1 LRIVANLIIDIICLL
16 TSLKKRLTYVSQ
28 LIFILQQKEKKESI
42 DNTLFSRHIKGIG
55 IISTIL
61 IIVMSY
67 SLFFY
72 LQNIT
77 EENVKNSLIVEQRD
91 RQIESTKA
99 MGQHISSDLHW
110 IMSIL
115 QGLSDSI
122 YLQQGELYGDRVEK
136 LMSGRFDQIN
146 AITKV
151 DGLFIADKDDII
163 TYNIVAKGQRSFVN
177 IDISFRDY
185 VQKTRDSLRS
195 VFSNGFE
202 GIDSVYKIALTF
214 PIINRESGQYIG
226 MVGVEI
232 PTIDFFARY
241 ANVYDVNSKFLVAYD
256 SNANYIATPRT
267 EFLGK
272 SFFNNEVQEFFNY
285 SDVQNDYYRK
295 VFAGQLLGGFAIYDF
310 GSGER
315 LNTGYP
321 ISVGGE
327 HAYFIFII
335 TPTSM
340 IYSHIN
346 EVLFIERLKMFS
358 LIAGTTAAVLVLII
372 LLIKWNNILN
382 KEVKRRTKQLE
393 ETNKQLSLS
402 NQQLALAN
410 EQLQVHDKLQK
421 EFINI
426 ASHEMKTPTQAILG
440 FSHLLQTHP
449 EKKEEIIHKIKRN
462 AVRLQRLT
470 NDILDV
476 TRIESQTLKLNKQ
489 QFNLN
494 QLISDIVEDYRNQ
507 ISNANVL
514 LIHKSEKTN
523 DDDNIPIFLEA
534 DKSRLTQV
542 ISNLLDN
549 AIKFTRE
556 GTISITLKKKIK
568 EQVSDSQ
575 QQEAVIAI
583 EDTGT
588 GIPPEILPRL
598 FSKFATESPTGG
610 TGLGLFI
617 SKSIVEAHGGKIKG
631 ENYSYNMKRGARFT
645 FSIPLS
651 SHNNRHKSKIGD
663 DKD

>member
-1 LRIVANLIIDIICLL
+1 
-16 TSLKKRLTYVSQ
+16 
-28 LIFILQQKEKKESI
+28 LQQKKIKGSI
-42 DNTLFSRHIKGIG
+42 DNILFSRRITGIG

-67 SLFFY
+67 GLFFY

-77 EENVKNSLIVEQRD
+77 EENVKNSLFVQQRD
-91 RQIESTKA
+91 RQIESTQA

-115 QGLSDSI
+115 QGLSDST

-136 LMSGRFDQIN
+136 LMSERFDQIN
-146 AITKV
+146 ATTKV
-151 DGLFIADKDDII
+151 DGLFITDKEDTI
-163 TYNIVAKGQRSFVN
+163 TYNIVAEGQRSFVN
-177 IDISFRDY
+177 IDISFREY
-185 VQKTRDSLRS
+185 VQKTKNTLRS
-195 VFSNGFE
+195 VFSNSFE
-202 GIDSVYKIALTF
+202 GIDGVYRIAITF

-232 PTIDFFARY
+232 PTVDFFARY

-256 SNANYIATPRT
+256 SDANYIATPRT
-267 EFLGK
+267 QFLGK
-272 SFFNNEVQEFFNY
+272 SFFDNEVQEFFNH
-285 SDVQNDYYRK
+285 SDIQNDYYRQ
-295 VFAGQLLGGFAIYDF
+295 VFAGQLLGGYAVYDF

-315 LNTGYP
+315 LNTGYT
-321 ISVGGE
+321 IFLQGE
-327 HAYFIFII
+327 PAYFIFII

-346 EVLFIERLKMFS
+346 DVLFTERLKMFS
-358 LIAGTTAAVLVLII
+358 LIAGTTVAVLVLII

-382 KEVKRRTKQLE
+382 KEVKRRTEQLE

-402 NQQLALAN
+402 NQELALAN
-410 EQLQVHDKLQK
+410 QQLQVHDKMQK

-426 ASHEMKTPTQAILG
+426 ASHELKTPTQAILG

-449 EKKEEIIHKIKRN
+449 EKNEEIIQRIKRN
-462 AVRLQRLT
+462 AARLQRLT

-476 TRIESQTLKLNKQ
+476 TRIESQTLKLNKER
-489 QFNLN
+489 FNLN
-494 QLISDIVEDYRNQ
+494 QLISDILEDYRNQ
-507 ISNANVL
+507 ISNDNVQ
-514 LIHKSEKTN
+514 LIYKSEKTN
-523 DDDNIPIFLEA
+523 DDDKNNNNSIFVEA
-534 DKSRLTQV
+534 DKSRLIQV

-556 GTISITLKKKIK
+556 GTISISSKKKMK
-568 EQVSDSQ
+568 EKESDSQ
-575 QQEAVIAI
+575 QEEVVITI

-588 GIPPEILPRL
+588 GIPPQILPRL
-598 FSKFATESPTGG
+598 FSKFVTDSPTGG

-617 SKSIVEAHGGKIKG
+617 SKSIIEAHGGKIRG
-631 ENYSYNMKRGARFT
+631 ENYAYDMKRGARFT

-651 SHNNRHKSKIGD
+651 NRKK
-663 DKD
+663 

>member
-1 LRIVANLIIDIICLL
+1 
-16 TSLKKRLTYVSQ
+16 
-28 LIFILQQKEKKESI
+28 
-42 DNTLFSRHIKGIG
+42 
-55 IISTIL
+55 
-61 IIVMSY
+61 
-67 SLFFY
+67 LFFY
-72 LQNIT
+72 QQNII
-77 EENVKNSLIVEQRD
+77 EENVKNSLFVQQRD

-99 MGQHISSDLHW
+99 MAQHISSDLQSV
-110 IMSIL
+110 MYIL
-115 QGLSDSI
+115 QGLSDST

-136 LMSGRFDQIN
+136 LMSERFDQISN
-146 AITKV
+146 ITKV

-163 TYNIVAKGQRSFVN
+163 TYNIVAQGQRSFVN

-185 VQKTRDSLRS
+185 VQKTRNTSRS

-202 GIDSVYKIALTF
+202 GIDGVYRIAMTF
-214 PIINRESGQYIG
+214 PIINRETGQYIG

-232 PTIDFFARY
+232 PTVDFFARY

-267 EFLGK
+267 QFLGK
-272 SFFNNEVQEFFNY
+272 SFFDSKVQQFFNY
-285 SDVQNDYYRK
+285 NNIQNDYYRK
-295 VFAGQLLGGFAIYDF
+295 VFAGQLLGGYAVYDF

-321 ISVGGE
+321 MFLQGE
-327 HAYFIFII
+327 PTYFVFII

-340 IYSHIN
+340 IYSNIN
-346 EVLFIERLKMFS
+346 HVLFTERLKMFS

-382 KEVKRRTKQLE
+382 KEVKRRTEQLE

-410 EQLQVHDKLQK
+410 EQLKAHDKMQK

-426 ASHEMKTPTQAILG
+426 ASHEMKTPTQAIIG
-440 FSHLLQTHP
+440 YSDLLQTHP
-449 EKKEEIIHKIKRN
+449 EKQEKIIHRIKAN
-462 AVRLQRLT
+462 AARLQRLT

-476 TRIESQTLKLNKQ
+476 ARIESQKLKLNKQ

-507 ISNANVL
+507 ISNTNVR
-514 LIHKSEKTN
+514 LIHKSEKAN
-523 DDDNIPIFLEA
+523 DADDDNNNIPIFVEA

-549 AIKFTRE
+549 AIKFTKE
-556 GTISITLKKKIK
+556 GTISVTLKKEMK
-568 EQVSDSQ
+568 EEKNGRQYE
-575 QQEAVIAI
+575 EAVITI
-583 EDTGT
+583 QDTGA

-617 SKSIVEAHGGKIKG
+617 SKSIVEAHGGKIRG
-631 ENYSYNMKRGARFT
+631 ENYAYDMKSGARFT

-651 SHNNRHKSKIGD
+651 NHKNRRSNKIAD
-663 DKD
+663 EED

>member
-1 LRIVANLIIDIICLL
+1 MRIVPKLIIDIICLL
-16 TSLKKRLTYVSQ
+16 TSLKKRFNICNSVKF
-28 LIFILQQKEKKESI
+28 FILQQKKKKISG
-42 DNTLFSRHIKGIG
+42 NTLFSGHEKEIG

-61 IIVMSY
+61 IIVIS
-67 SLFFY
+67 SGLFFY
-72 LQNIT
+72 QQNIT
-77 EENVKNSLIVEQRD
+77 EENVKNSLFVQQRD

-99 MGQHISSDLHW
+99 MGQHIISDLHS
-110 IMSIL
+110 IMYVL
-115 QGLSDSI
+115 QGLSDSA

-136 LMSGRFDQIN
+136 LMSERFDQIN
-146 AITKV
+146 TITKV

-163 TYNIVAKGQRSFVN
+163 TYNKVAEGQRSFVN

-185 VQKTRDSLRS
+185 VQKTRNTLRS

-202 GIDSVYKIALTF
+202 GIDGVYKIALTF
-214 PIINRESGQYIG
+214 PIINRESSQYVG

-232 PTIDFFARY
+232 PTVDFFARY
-241 ANVYDVNSKFLVAYD
+241 ANVYDVNSKFLEAYD
-256 SNANYIATPRT
+256 SNTNYIATPRT
-267 EFLGK
+267 QFLGK
-272 SFFNNEVQEFFNY
+272 SFFDNEVQKFFNY
-285 SDVQNDYYRK
+285 SDTQNEYYRK
-295 VFAGQLLGGFAIYDF
+295 VFAGQLLGGYAVYDF

-315 LNTGYP
+315 LNTGYAMFLQGKP
-321 ISVGGE
+321 
-327 HAYFIFII
+327 AYFTFTI
-335 TPTSM
+335 TPTAD
-340 IYSHIN
+340 IYSHVN
-346 EVLFIERLKMFS
+346 EVLFTERLKMFS
-358 LIAGTTAAVLVLII
+358 LLAGTIAAVLVLII

-382 KEVKRRTKQLE
+382 KEVKRRTEQLE

-410 EQLQVHDKLQK
+410 ERLKVHDKLQK

-449 EKKEEIIHKIKRN
+449 EKKEEIIHRIKRN
-462 AVRLQRLT
+462 AARLQRLT

-476 TRIESQTLKLNKQ
+476 TKIESQTLKLNKQ

-507 ISNANVL
+507 ISNSNVR

-523 DDDNIPIFLEA
+523 DDDDNIPIFLEA

-556 GTISITLKKKIK
+556 GTISITLKKKMK
-568 EQVSDSQ
+568 EEESDSHQ
-575 QQEAVIAI
+575 EEAVIAI

-588 GIPPEILPRL
+588 GIPTEILPRL

-651 SHNNRHKSKIGD
+651 SP
-663 DKD
+663 

>member
-1 LRIVANLIIDIICLL
+1 MLLL
-16 TSLKKRLTYVSQ
+16 TSIKKGFNICNS
-28 LIFILQQKEKKESI
+28 INFILQRKEKKGHINNS
-42 DNTLFSRHIKGIG
+42 LFSGRIKGIG

-61 IIVMSY
+61 IIVISY
-67 SLFFY
+67 GLFFY

-77 EENVKNSLIVEQRD
+77 EENVKNSLFVQQRD

-115 QGLSDSI
+115 QGLSDST

-136 LMSGRFDQIN
+136 LMSERFHQIST
-146 AITKV
+146 ITKV
-151 DGLFIADKDDII
+151 DGLFLADKDDII
-163 TYNIVAKGQRSFVN
+163 TYNKVAKGQRSFVN

-185 VQKTRDSLRS
+185 VQQTRNTLRS
-195 VFSNGFE
+195 VFSDGFE
-202 GIDSVYKIALTF
+202 GIDGVYRIALTF
-214 PIINRESGQYIG
+214 PIINRENGQYIG

-232 PTIDFFARY
+232 PTVDFFARY
-241 ANVYDVNSKFLVAYD
+241 ANVYDVNSKFLVSYD
-256 SNANYIATPRT
+256 GNANYIATPRT
-267 EFLGK
+267 QFLGK
-272 SFFNNEVQEFFNY
+272 SFFDNEVQKFFNY
-285 SDVQNDYYRK
+285 SDTQNEYYRK
-295 VFAGQLLGGFAIYDF
+295 VFAGQLLGGYAVYDF

-315 LNTGYP
+315 LNTGYTMFLQ
-321 ISVGGE
+321 GE
-327 HAYFIFII
+327 PTYFVFII

-346 EVLFIERLKMFS
+346 EVLFTERLKMFS
-358 LIAGTTAAVLVLII
+358 LIAGTTAAVVVLII

-382 KEVKRRTKQLE
+382 KEVKKRTEQLE
-393 ETNKQLSLS
+393 ETNKRLSLS

-410 EQLQVHDKLQK
+410 EQLQVHGKMQK
-421 EFINI
+421 EFINV

-440 FSHLLQTHP
+440 CSDLLQTHP
-449 EKKEEIIHKIKRN
+449 EKQEEIIQRIKRN

-476 TRIESQTLKLNKQ
+476 TRIESQTLKLSKQ

-494 QLISDIVEDYRNQ
+494 QLISDIVEDYRDQ
-507 ISNANVL
+507 ISNANVR
-514 LIHKSEKTN
+514 IIYKSEKTN
-523 DDDNIPIFLEA
+523 DDNNIPIFVEA

-549 AIKFTRE
+549 AIKFTKE
-556 GTISITLKKKIK
+556 GTISITSKKKIK
-568 EQVSDSQ
+568 EENSDSQ
-575 QQEAVIAI
+575 QEEEAVIAI

-588 GIPPEILPRL
+588 GISPEILPRL

-617 SKSIVEAHGGKIKG
+617 SKSIIEAHGGKIRG
-631 ENYSYNMKRGARFT
+631 ENYAYDMKRGARFT
-645 FSIPLS
+645 FSIPLNN
-651 SHNNRHKSKIGD
+651 HNNRLQEKLSTVKTD
-663 DKD
+663 QQ

>member
-1 LRIVANLIIDIICLL
+1 MRIVPKLIIDIICLL
-16 TSLKKRLTYVSQ
+16 TSLKKRFNICNSVKF
-28 LIFILQQKEKKESI
+28 FILQQKKKKISG
-42 DNTLFSRHIKGIG
+42 NTLFSGHEKEIG

-61 IIVMSY
+61 IIVIS
-67 SLFFY
+67 SGLFFY
-72 LQNIT
+72 QQNIT
-77 EENVKNSLIVEQRD
+77 EENVKNSLFVQQRD

-99 MGQHISSDLHW
+99 MGQHIISDLHS
-110 IMSIL
+110 IMYVL
-115 QGLSDSI
+115 QGLSDSA

-136 LMSGRFDQIN
+136 LMSERFDQIN
-146 AITKV
+146 TITKV

-163 TYNIVAKGQRSFVN
+163 TYNKVAEGQRSFVN

-185 VQKTRDSLRS
+185 VQKTRNTLRS

-202 GIDSVYKIALTF
+202 GIDGVYKIALTF
-214 PIINRESGQYIG
+214 PIINRESSQYVG

-232 PTIDFFARY
+232 PTVDFFARY

-256 SNANYIATPRT
+256 SNTNYIATPRT
-267 EFLGK
+267 QFLGK
-272 SFFNNEVQEFFNY
+272 SFFDNEVQKFFNY
-285 SDVQNDYYRK
+285 SDTQNEYYRK
-295 VFAGQLLGGFAIYDF
+295 VFAGQLLGGYAVYDF
-310 GSGER
+310 GSGET
-315 LNTGYP
+315 LNTGYAMFLQGKP
-321 ISVGGE
+321 
-327 HAYFIFII
+327 AYFTFTI
-335 TPTSM
+335 TPTAD
-340 IYSHIN
+340 IYSHVN
-346 EVLFIERLKMFS
+346 EVLFTERLKMFS
-358 LIAGTTAAVLVLII
+358 LLAGTIAAVLVLII

-382 KEVKRRTKQLE
+382 KEVKRRTEQLE

-410 EQLQVHDKLQK
+410 ERLKVHDKLQK

-449 EKKEEIIHKIKRN
+449 EKKEEIIHRIKRN
-462 AVRLQRLT
+462 AARLQRLT

-476 TRIESQTLKLNKQ
+476 TKIESQTLKLNKQ

-494 QLISDIVEDYRNQ
+494 QLISDIIEDYRNQ
-507 ISNANVL
+507 ISNSNVR

-556 GTISITLKKKIK
+556 GTISITLKKKMK
-568 EQVSDSQ
+568 EEESDSQ
-575 QQEAVIAI
+575 QEEAVIAI

-588 GIPPEILPRL
+588 GIPTEILPRL

-651 SHNNRHKSKIGD
+651 SP
-663 DKD
+663 

>member
-1 LRIVANLIIDIICLL
+1 
-16 TSLKKRLTYVSQ
+16 
-28 LIFILQQKEKKESI
+28 LQQKEKKGSI
-42 DNTLFSRHIKGIG
+42 DNTLFSRRIKGIG

-61 IIVMSY
+61 IIIISY
-67 SLFFY
+67 GLFFY

-136 LMSGRFDQIN
+136 LLSGRFDQIN

-185 VQKTRDSLRS
+185 VQTTRNTLRS

-202 GIDSVYKIALTF
+202 GIDGVYRIALIF

-241 ANVYDVNSKFLVAYD
+241 ANVYNVDSKFLVAYD

-267 EFLGK
+267 RFLGK
-272 SFFNNEVQEFFNY
+272 SFFDNEVQEFFNY

-295 VFAGQLLGGFAIYDF
+295 FFASQLLGGYAVYDF

-321 ISVGGE
+321 IFVRGE
-327 HAYFIFII
+327 PAYFVFII

-358 LIAGTTAAVLVLII
+358 LIAGTTAAVLILII
-372 LLIKWNNILN
+372 LLIKWNNILT
-382 KEVKRRTKQLE
+382 KEVKGRTEQLE

-440 FSHLLQTHP
+440 FSHLLETHP
-449 EKKEEIIHKIKRN
+449 EKKEEIIHRIKRN
-462 AVRLQRLT
+462 AARLQRLT

-507 ISNANVL
+507 ISNANVR

-523 DDDNIPIFLEA
+523 NGYDNIPIFLEA

-556 GTISITLKKKIK
+556 GTISITLKKKMK
-568 EQVSDSQ
+568 EEESDSQ
-575 QQEAVIAI
+575 QEEAVITV

-617 SKSIVEAHGGKIKG
+617 SKSIIETHGGKIKG

-651 SHNNRHKSKIGD
+651 SYNNRHQSKIAD

>member
-1 LRIVANLIIDIICLL
+1 M
-16 TSLKKRLTYVSQ
+16 
-28 LIFILQQKEKKESI
+28 QQKKIKGSI
-42 DNTLFSRHIKGIG
+42 DNNLFSRRITGIG

-67 SLFFY
+67 GLFFY

-77 EENVKNSLIVEQRD
+77 EENVKNSLFVQQRD
-91 RQIESTKA
+91 RQIESTQA

-115 QGLSDSI
+115 QGLSDST
-122 YLQQGELYGDRVEK
+122 YLQQGELYGDRIEK
-136 LMSGRFDQIN
+136 LMSERFDQIN
-146 AITKV
+146 ATTKV
-151 DGLFIADKDDII
+151 DGLFIADKEDTI
-163 TYNIVAKGQRSFVN
+163 TYNIVAEGQRSFVN
-177 IDISFRDY
+177 IDISFREY
-185 VQKTRDSLRS
+185 VQKTKNTLRS
-195 VFSNGFE
+195 VFSNSFE
-202 GIDSVYKIALTF
+202 GIDGVYRIAITF

-232 PTIDFFARY
+232 PTVDFFARY

-256 SNANYIATPRT
+256 SDANYIATPRT
-267 EFLGK
+267 QFLGK
-272 SFFNNEVQEFFNY
+272 SFFDNEVQEFFNH
-285 SDVQNDYYRK
+285 SDIQNNYYRQ
-295 VFAGQLLGGFAIYDF
+295 VFAGQLLGGYAVYDF

-315 LNTGYP
+315 LNTGYT
-321 ISVGGE
+321 IFLQGE
-327 HAYFIFII
+327 PAYFIFII

-346 EVLFIERLKMFS
+346 EVLFTERLKMFS

-382 KEVKRRTKQLE
+382 KEVKRRTEQLE

-402 NQQLALAN
+402 NQELALAN
-410 EQLQVHDKLQK
+410 QQLQVHDKMQK

-426 ASHEMKTPTQAILG
+426 ASHELKTPTQAILG

-449 EKKEEIIHKIKRN
+449 EKNEEIIQRIKRN
-462 AVRLQRLT
+462 AARLQRLT

-476 TRIESQTLKLNKQ
+476 TRIESQTLKLNKER
-489 QFNLN
+489 FNLN
-494 QLISDIVEDYRNQ
+494 QLISDILEDYRNQ
-507 ISNANVL
+507 ISNDNVQ
-514 LIHKSEKTN
+514 LIYKSEKTN
-523 DDDNIPIFLEA
+523 DDDDNNNNSIFVEA
-534 DKSRLTQV
+534 DKSRLIQV

-556 GTISITLKKKIK
+556 GTISISSKKKMK
-568 EQVSDSQ
+568 EKESDSQ
-575 QQEAVIAI
+575 QEEVVITI

-588 GIPPEILPRL
+588 GIPPQILPRL
-598 FSKFATESPTGG
+598 FSKFVTDSPTGG

-617 SKSIVEAHGGKIKG
+617 SKSIIEAHGGKIRG
-631 ENYSYNMKRGARFT
+631 ENYAYDMKRGARFT

-651 SHNNRHKSKIGD
+651 NNRKK
-663 DKD
+663 

>member
-1 LRIVANLIIDIICLL
+1 
-16 TSLKKRLTYVSQ
+16 
-28 LIFILQQKEKKESI
+28 LQQKKIKGSI
-42 DNTLFSRHIKGIG
+42 DNSLFSRRITGIG

-67 SLFFY
+67 GLFFY

-77 EENVKNSLIVEQRD
+77 EESVKNSLFVQQRD
-91 RQIESTKA
+91 RQIESTQA

-115 QGLSDSI
+115 QGLSDST

-136 LMSGRFDQIN
+136 LMSERFDQIN
-146 AITKV
+146 ATTKV
-151 DGLFIADKDDII
+151 DGLFIADKEDTI
-163 TYNIVAKGQRSFVN
+163 TYNIVAEGQRSFVN
-177 IDISFRDY
+177 IDISFREY
-185 VQKTRDSLRS
+185 VQKTKNTLRS
-195 VFSNGFE
+195 VFSNSFE
-202 GIDSVYKIALTF
+202 GIDGVYRIAITF

-232 PTIDFFARY
+232 PTVDFFARY

-256 SNANYIATPRT
+256 NDANYIATPRT
-267 EFLGK
+267 QFLGK
-272 SFFNNEVQEFFNY
+272 SFFDNEVQEFFNH
-285 SDVQNDYYRK
+285 SDIQNDYYRQ
-295 VFAGQLLGGFAIYDF
+295 VFAGQLLGGYAVYDL

-315 LNTGYP
+315 LNTGYT
-321 ISVGGE
+321 IFLQGE
-327 HAYFIFII
+327 PAYFIFII

-346 EVLFIERLKMFS
+346 EVLFTERLKMFS

-382 KEVKRRTKQLE
+382 KEVKRRTEQLE

-402 NQQLALAN
+402 NQELALAN
-410 EQLQVHDKLQK
+410 QHLQVHDKMQK

-426 ASHEMKTPTQAILG
+426 ASHELKTPTQAILG

-449 EKKEEIIHKIKRN
+449 EKNEEIIQRIKRN
-462 AVRLQRLT
+462 AARLQRLT

-476 TRIESQTLKLNKQ
+476 TRIESQTLKLNKER
-489 QFNLN
+489 FNLN
-494 QLISDIVEDYRNQ
+494 QLISDILEDYRNQ
-507 ISNANVL
+507 VSNDNVQ
-514 LIHKSEKTN
+514 LIYKSEKTN
-523 DDDNIPIFLEA
+523 DDNNNNNNSIFVEA
-534 DKSRLTQV
+534 DKSRLIQV

-556 GTISITLKKKIK
+556 GTISISSKKKMK
-568 EQVSDSQ
+568 EKESDSQ
-575 QQEAVIAI
+575 QEEVVITI

-588 GIPPEILPRL
+588 GIPPQILPRL
-598 FSKFATESPTGG
+598 FSKFVTDSPTGG

-617 SKSIVEAHGGKIKG
+617 SKSIIEAHGGKIRG
-631 ENYSYNMKRGARFT
+631 ENYAYDMKRGARFT

-651 SHNNRHKSKIGD
+651 NNRKK
-663 DKD
+663 

>member
-1 LRIVANLIIDIICLL
+1 
-16 TSLKKRLTYVSQ
+16 
-28 LIFILQQKEKKESI
+28 LQRKEKKGRINNS
-42 DNTLFSRHIKGIG
+42 LFSGRIKGIG

-61 IIVMSY
+61 IIVISY
-67 SLFFY
+67 GLFFY

-77 EENVKNSLIVEQRD
+77 EENVKNSLFVQQRD

-115 QGLSDSI
+115 QGLSDST

-136 LMSGRFDQIN
+136 LMSERFDQIN
-146 AITKV
+146 TITKV
-151 DGLFIADKDDII
+151 DGLFLADKDDII
-163 TYNIVAKGQRSFVN
+163 TYNKVAEGQRSFVN

-185 VQKTRDSLRS
+185 VQQTRNTLRS
-195 VFSNGFE
+195 VFSDGFE
-202 GIDSVYKIALTF
+202 GIDGVYRIALTF
-214 PIINRESGQYIG
+214 PIINRENGQYIG

-232 PTIDFFARY
+232 PTVDFFARY

-256 SNANYIATPRT
+256 GNANYIATPRIQ
-267 EFLGK
+267 FLGK
-272 SFFNNEVQEFFNY
+272 SFFDNEVQKFFNY
-285 SDVQNDYYRK
+285 SDIQNEYYRK
-295 VFAGQLLGGFAIYDF
+295 VFAGQLLGGYAVYDF

-315 LNTGYP
+315 LNTGYTMFLQ
-321 ISVGGE
+321 GE
-327 HAYFIFII
+327 PTYFVFII

-346 EVLFIERLKMFS
+346 EVLFTERLKMFS

-382 KEVKRRTKQLE
+382 KEVKKRTEQLE

-402 NQQLALAN
+402 NQQIALAN
-410 EQLQVHDKLQK
+410 EQLQVHDKMQK
-421 EFINI
+421 EFINV

-440 FSHLLQTHP
+440 YSDLLQTHP
-449 EKKEEIIHKIKRN
+449 KKQEEIIQRIKRN

-476 TRIESQTLKLNKQ
+476 TRIEGQTLKLSKQ

-494 QLISDIVEDYRNQ
+494 QLISDIVEDYINR
-507 ISNANVL
+507 ISNAKVRI
-514 LIHKSEKTN
+514 IHKSEKTT
-523 DDDNIPIFLEA
+523 DDDNNNIPIFVEA

-542 ISNLLDN
+542 IYNLLDN
-549 AIKFTRE
+549 AIKFTKE
-556 GTISITLKKKIK
+556 GTISITSKKKMK
-568 EQVSDSQ
+568 EEKSDSQ
-575 QQEAVIAI
+575 QEEEVVIAI

-588 GIPPEILPRL
+588 GISPEILPRL

-617 SKSIVEAHGGKIKG
+617 SKSIIEAHGGKIRG
-631 ENYSYNMKRGARFT
+631 ENYAYDMKRGARFT
-645 FSIPLS
+645 FSIPLNN
-651 SHNNRHKSKIGD
+651 HNNRQQEKIAD
-663 DKD
+663 DKNHQQ

>member
-1 LRIVANLIIDIICLL
+1 
-16 TSLKKRLTYVSQ
+16 
-28 LIFILQQKEKKESI
+28 LQQKKIKGSI
-42 DNTLFSRHIKGIG
+42 DNNLFSRRITGIG

-67 SLFFY
+67 GLFFY

-77 EENVKNSLIVEQRD
+77 EENVKNSLFVQQRD
-91 RQIESTKA
+91 RQIESTQA

-115 QGLSDSI
+115 QGLSDST
-122 YLQQGELYGDRVEK
+122 YLQQGELYGDRIEK
-136 LMSGRFDQIN
+136 LMSERFDQIN
-146 AITKV
+146 ATTKV
-151 DGLFIADKDDII
+151 DGLFIADKEDTI
-163 TYNIVAKGQRSFVN
+163 TYNIVAEGQRSFVN
-177 IDISFRDY
+177 IDISFREY
-185 VQKTRDSLRS
+185 VQKTKNTLRS
-195 VFSNGFE
+195 VFSNSFE
-202 GIDSVYKIALTF
+202 GIDGVYRIAITF

-232 PTIDFFARY
+232 PTVDFFARY

-256 SNANYIATPRT
+256 SDANYIATPRT
-267 EFLGK
+267 QFLGK
-272 SFFNNEVQEFFNY
+272 SFFDNEVQEFFNH
-285 SDVQNDYYRK
+285 SDIQNNYYRQ
-295 VFAGQLLGGFAIYDF
+295 VFAGQLLGGYAVYDF

-315 LNTGYP
+315 LNTGYT
-321 ISVGGE
+321 IFLQGE
-327 HAYFIFII
+327 PAYFIFII

-346 EVLFIERLKMFS
+346 EVLFTERLKMFS

-382 KEVKRRTKQLE
+382 KEVKRRTEQLE

-402 NQQLALAN
+402 NQELALAN
-410 EQLQVHDKLQK
+410 QQLQVHDKMQK

-426 ASHEMKTPTQAILG
+426 ASHELKTPTQAILG

-449 EKKEEIIHKIKRN
+449 EKNEEIIQRIKRN
-462 AVRLQRLT
+462 AARLQRLT

-476 TRIESQTLKLNKQ
+476 TRIESQTLKLNKER
-489 QFNLN
+489 FNLN
-494 QLISDIVEDYRNQ
+494 QLISDILEDYRNQ
-507 ISNANVL
+507 ISNDNVQ
-514 LIHKSEKTN
+514 LIYKSEKTN
-523 DDDNIPIFLEA
+523 DDDDNNNNSIFVEA
-534 DKSRLTQV
+534 DKSRLIQV

-556 GTISITLKKKIK
+556 GTISISSKKKMK
-568 EQVSDSQ
+568 EKESDSQ
-575 QQEAVIAI
+575 QEEVVITI

-588 GIPPEILPRL
+588 GIPPQILPRL
-598 FSKFATESPTGG
+598 FSKFVTDSPTGG

-617 SKSIVEAHGGKIKG
+617 SKSIIEAHGGKIRG
-631 ENYSYNMKRGARFT
+631 ENYAYDMKRGARFT

-651 SHNNRHKSKIGD
+651 NNRKK
-663 DKD
+663 

>member
-1 LRIVANLIIDIICLL
+1 MLLL
-16 TSLKKRLTYVSQ
+16 TSIKKRFNTCNS
-28 LIFILQQKEKKESI
+28 LIFILQRKEKKGRINNS
-42 DNTLFSRHIKGIG
+42 LFSGRIKGIG

-61 IIVMSY
+61 IIVISY
-67 SLFFY
+67 GLFFY
-72 LQNIT
+72 LQNVT
-77 EENVKNSLIVEQRD
+77 EENVKNSLFVQQRD

-115 QGLSDSI
+115 QGLSDST
-122 YLQQGELYGDRVEK
+122 YLQQGELYGDRIEK
-136 LMSGRFDQIN
+136 LMSERFDQIN
-146 AITKV
+146 TITKV

-163 TYNIVAKGQRSFVN
+163 TYNKVAEGQRSFVN

-185 VQKTRDSLRS
+185 VQHTRNTLRS

-202 GIDSVYKIALTF
+202 GIDGVYRIALTF
-214 PIINRESGQYIG
+214 PIINRENGQYIG

-232 PTIDFFARY
+232 PTVDFFARY

-256 SNANYIATPRT
+256 SNANYIATPT
-267 EFLGK
+267 TQFLGK
-272 SFFNNEVQEFFNY
+272 SFFDNEVQKFFNY
-285 SDVQNDYYRK
+285 SDIQNEYYRK
-295 VFAGQLLGGFAIYDF
+295 VFAGQLLGGYAVYDF

-315 LNTGYP
+315 LNTGYTMFLQ
-321 ISVGGE
+321 GE
-327 HAYFIFII
+327 SRYFVFII

-346 EVLFIERLKMFS
+346 EVLFTERLKMFS

-382 KEVKRRTKQLE
+382 KEIKKRTEQLE

-410 EQLQVHDKLQK
+410 EQLQVHDKMQK

-440 FSHLLQTHP
+440 YSDLLQTHP
-449 EKKEEIIHKIKRN
+449 EKQEEIIQRLKRN

-476 TRIESQTLKLNKQ
+476 TRIESQTLKLSKQ

-494 QLISDIVEDYRNQ
+494 QLISDIVEEYRNQ
-507 ISNANVL
+507 ISNANVRI
-514 LIHKSEKTN
+514 IHKSEKTT
-523 DDDNIPIFLEA
+523 DDDNIPIFVEA
-534 DKSRLTQV
+534 DKFRLTQV

-549 AIKFTRE
+549 AVKFTKE
-556 GTISITLKKKIK
+556 GTISITSKKKMK
-568 EQVSDSQ
+568 EENSDSQ
-575 QQEAVIAI
+575 QEEEEAVIVI

-588 GIPPEILPRL
+588 GISPEILPRL
-598 FSKFATESPTGG
+598 FSKFATESHTGG

-617 SKSIVEAHGGKIKG
+617 SKNIIEAHGGKIKG
-631 ENYSYNMKRGARFT
+631 ENYAYDMKRGARFT

-651 SHNNRHKSKIGD
+651 NHNNRQQEKLPTIKHTNNNNE
-663 DKD
+663 

>member
-1 LRIVANLIIDIICLL
+1 VPKLIIDIICLL
-16 TSLKKRLTYVSQ
+16 TSLKKRFNICNSVKF
-28 LIFILQQKEKKESI
+28 FILQQKKKKISG
-42 DNTLFSRHIKGIG
+42 NTLFSGHEKEIG

-61 IIVMSY
+61 IIVIS
-67 SLFFY
+67 SGLFFY
-72 LQNIT
+72 QQNIT
-77 EENVKNSLIVEQRD
+77 EENVKNSLFVQQRD

-99 MGQHISSDLHW
+99 MGQHIISDLHS
-110 IMSIL
+110 IMYVL
-115 QGLSDSI
+115 QGLSDSA

-136 LMSGRFDQIN
+136 LMSERFDQIN
-146 AITKV
+146 TITKV

-163 TYNIVAKGQRSFVN
+163 TYNKVAEGQRSFVN

-185 VQKTRDSLRS
+185 VQKTRNTLRS

-202 GIDSVYKIALTF
+202 GIDGVYKIALTF
-214 PIINRESGQYIG
+214 PIINRESSQYVG

-232 PTIDFFARY
+232 PTVDFFARY
-241 ANVYDVNSKFLVAYD
+241 ANVYDVNSKFLEAYD
-256 SNANYIATPRT
+256 SNTNYIATPRT
-267 EFLGK
+267 QFLGK
-272 SFFNNEVQEFFNY
+272 SFFDNEVQKFFNY
-285 SDVQNDYYRK
+285 SDTQNEYYRK
-295 VFAGQLLGGFAIYDF
+295 VFAGQLLGGYAVYDF

-315 LNTGYP
+315 LNTGYAMFLQGKP
-321 ISVGGE
+321 
-327 HAYFIFII
+327 AYFTFTI
-335 TPTSM
+335 TPTAD
-340 IYSHIN
+340 IYSHVN
-346 EVLFIERLKMFS
+346 EVLFTERLKMFS
-358 LIAGTTAAVLVLII
+358 LLAGTIAAVLVLII

-382 KEVKRRTKQLE
+382 KEVKRRTEQLE

-410 EQLQVHDKLQK
+410 ERLKVHDKLQK

-449 EKKEEIIHKIKRN
+449 EKKEEIIHRIKRN
-462 AVRLQRLT
+462 AARLQRLT

-476 TRIESQTLKLNKQ
+476 TKIESQTLKLNKQ

-507 ISNANVL
+507 ISNSNVR

-523 DDDNIPIFLEA
+523 DDDDNIPVFPEA

-556 GTISITLKKKIK
+556 GTISITLKKKMK
-568 EQVSDSQ
+568 EEESDSHQ
-575 QQEAVIAI
+575 EEAVIAI

-588 GIPPEILPRL
+588 GIPTEILPRL

-651 SHNNRHKSKIGD
+651 SP
-663 DKD
+663 

>member
-1 LRIVANLIIDIICLL
+1 
-16 TSLKKRLTYVSQ
+16 
-28 LIFILQQKEKKESI
+28 
-42 DNTLFSRHIKGIG
+42 
-55 IISTIL
+55 
-61 IIVMSY
+61 
-67 SLFFY
+67 
-72 LQNIT
+72 
-77 EENVKNSLIVEQRD
+77 
-91 RQIESTKA
+91 
-99 MGQHISSDLHW
+99 
-110 IMSIL
+110 
-115 QGLSDSI
+115 
-122 YLQQGELYGDRVEK
+122 
-136 LMSGRFDQIN
+136 
-146 AITKV
+146 
-151 DGLFIADKDDII
+151 
-163 TYNIVAKGQRSFVN
+163 
-177 IDISFRDY
+177 
-185 VQKTRDSLRS
+185 
-195 VFSNGFE
+195 
-202 GIDSVYKIALTF
+202 
-214 PIINRESGQYIG
+214 
-226 MVGVEI
+226 
-232 PTIDFFARY
+232 
-241 ANVYDVNSKFLVAYD
+241 
-256 SNANYIATPRT
+256 
-267 EFLGK
+267 
-272 SFFNNEVQEFFNY
+272 
-285 SDVQNDYYRK
+285 
-295 VFAGQLLGGFAIYDF
+295 
-310 GSGER
+310 
-315 LNTGYP
+315 
-321 ISVGGE
+321 
-327 HAYFIFII
+327 
-335 TPTSM
+335 
-340 IYSHIN
+340 
-346 EVLFIERLKMFS
+346 
-358 LIAGTTAAVLVLII
+358 
-372 LLIKWNNILN
+372 
-382 KEVKRRTKQLE
+382 LE

>member
-1 LRIVANLIIDIICLL
+1 
-16 TSLKKRLTYVSQ
+16 
-28 LIFILQQKEKKESI
+28 LIFILQRKEKKGRINNS
-42 DNTLFSRHIKGIG
+42 LFSGRITGIG

-61 IIVMSY
+61 IIVISY
-67 SLFFY
+67 GLFFY

-77 EENVKNSLIVEQRD
+77 EENVKNSLFVQQRD

-115 QGLSDSI
+115 QGLSDST

-136 LMSGRFDQIN
+136 LMSERFDQIN

-151 DGLFIADKDDII
+151 DGLFITDKDDTI
-163 TYNIVAKGQRSFVN
+163 TFNKVAEGQRSFVN

-185 VQKTRDSLRS
+185 VQKTRNTLRN

-202 GIDSVYKIALTF
+202 GIDGVYRIALTF
-214 PIINRESGQYIG
+214 PIINRENGQYVG

-232 PTIDFFARY
+232 PTVDFFARY
-241 ANVYDVNSKFLVAYD
+241 ANVYDVNSKFLVSYD

-267 EFLGK
+267 QFLGK
-272 SFFNNEVQEFFNY
+272 SFFDNEVQEFFNY
-285 SDVQNDYYRK
+285 SDIQNEYYRK
-295 VFAGQLLGGFAIYDF
+295 VFAGQLLGGYAVYDF

-321 ISVGGE
+321 MFLQGKP
-327 HAYFIFII
+327 AYFVFII

-346 EVLFIERLKMFS
+346 EVLFTERLKMFS

-382 KEVKRRTKQLE
+382 KEVKKRTEQLE

-410 EQLQVHDKLQK
+410 EQLQIHDKMQK

-440 FSHLLQTHP
+440 YSDLLQTHP
-449 EKKEEIIHKIKRN
+449 EKQEEITQRIKRN

-476 TRIESQTLKLNKQ
+476 TRIEGQTLKLNKQ

-507 ISNANVL
+507 ISNANVR

-523 DDDNIPIFLEA
+523 DDDNNNIPIFVEA

-549 AIKFTRE
+549 AIKFTKE
-556 GTISITLKKKIK
+556 GTISITSKKKMK
-568 EQVSDSQ
+568 EEESDSQ
-575 QQEAVIAI
+575 QEEEAVITI

-588 GIPPEILPRL
+588 GISPEILPRL

-617 SKSIVEAHGGKIKG
+617 SKSIIEAHGGEIRG
-631 ENYSYNMKRGARFT
+631 ENYAYDMKRGARFT

-651 SHNNRHKSKIGD
+651 NHNNRQQEKLPRIKTDQHNNE
-663 DKD
+663 

>member
-1 LRIVANLIIDIICLL
+1 VPKLIIDIICLL
-16 TSLKKRLTYVSQ
+16 TSLKKRFNICNSVKF
-28 LIFILQQKEKKESI
+28 FILQQKKKKISG
-42 DNTLFSRHIKGIG
+42 NTLFSGHEKEIG

-61 IIVMSY
+61 IIVIS
-67 SLFFY
+67 SGLFFY
-72 LQNIT
+72 QQNIT
-77 EENVKNSLIVEQRD
+77 EENVKNSLFVQQRD

-99 MGQHISSDLHW
+99 MGQHIISDLHS
-110 IMSIL
+110 IMYVL
-115 QGLSDSI
+115 QGLSDSA

-136 LMSGRFDQIN
+136 LMSERFDQIN
-146 AITKV
+146 TITKV

-163 TYNIVAKGQRSFVN
+163 TYNKVAEGQRSFVN

-185 VQKTRDSLRS
+185 VQKTRNTLRS

-202 GIDSVYKIALTF
+202 GIDGVYKIALTF
-214 PIINRESGQYIG
+214 PIINRESSQYVG

-232 PTIDFFARY
+232 PTVDFFARY

-256 SNANYIATPRT
+256 SNTNYIATPRT
-267 EFLGK
+267 QFLGK
-272 SFFNNEVQEFFNY
+272 SFFDNEVQKFFNY
-285 SDVQNDYYRK
+285 SDTQNEYYRK
-295 VFAGQLLGGFAIYDF
+295 VFAGQLLGGYAVYDF

-315 LNTGYP
+315 LNTGYAMFLQGKP
-321 ISVGGE
+321 
-327 HAYFIFII
+327 AYFTFTI
-335 TPTSM
+335 TPTAD
-340 IYSHIN
+340 IYSHVN
-346 EVLFIERLKMFS
+346 EVLFTERLKMFS
-358 LIAGTTAAVLVLII
+358 LLAGTIAAVLVLII

-382 KEVKRRTKQLE
+382 KEVKRRTEQLE

-410 EQLQVHDKLQK
+410 ERLKVHDKLQK

-449 EKKEEIIHKIKRN
+449 EKKEEIIHRIKRN
-462 AVRLQRLT
+462 AARLQRLT

-476 TRIESQTLKLNKQ
+476 TKIESQTLKLNKQ

-507 ISNANVL
+507 ISNSNVR

-523 DDDNIPIFLEA
+523 DDDDNIPVFLEA

-556 GTISITLKKKIK
+556 GTISITLKKKMK
-568 EQVSDSQ
+568 EEESDSHQ
-575 QQEAVIAI
+575 EEAVIAI

-588 GIPPEILPRL
+588 GIPTEILPRL

-651 SHNNRHKSKIGD
+651 SP
-663 DKD
+663 

>member
-1 LRIVANLIIDIICLL
+1 
-16 TSLKKRLTYVSQ
+16 
-28 LIFILQQKEKKESI
+28 LQQKKKKIS
-42 DNTLFSRHIKGIG
+42 DNTLFSGHVKEIG

-61 IIVMSY
+61 IIVIS
-67 SLFFY
+67 SGLFFY
-72 LQNIT
+72 QQNIT
-77 EENVKNSLIVEQRD
+77 EESVRNSLFVQQRES
-91 RQIESTKA
+91 QIESTKA
-99 MGQHISSDLHW
+99 MTQHISSDLQSV
-110 IMSIL
+110 MYIL
-115 QGLSDSI
+115 QGLADSI

-136 LMSGRFDQIN
+136 LMSERFDQIN

-163 TYNIVAKGQRSFVN
+163 TYNIVAEGQRSFVN

-185 VQKTRDSLRS
+185 VQKTRNTLRS
-195 VFSNGFE
+195 LFSNGFE
-202 GIDSVYKIALTF
+202 GIDGVYRIALIF
-214 PIINRESGQYIG
+214 PIINRENGQYIG

-232 PTIDFFARY
+232 PTVDFFARY
-241 ANVYDVNSKFLVAYD
+241 GNVYDIKSQYLAVLDRNSAQLIHPVR
-256 SNANYIATPRT
+256 SLIGTPFFGNHT
-267 EFLGK
+267 QEVTGHNKILNNLIQTVMSGK
-272 SFFNNEVQEFFNY
+272 P
-285 SDVQNDYYRK
+285 D
-295 VFAGQLLGGFAIYDF
+295 FAIYEF
-310 GSGER
+310 KNSQR
-315 LNTGYP
+315 LTTGYP
-321 ISVGGE
+321 IFLQGKP
-327 HAYFIFII
+327 AYFIFAI
-335 TPTSM
+335 TPIAD
-340 IYSHIN
+340 IYSHVN
-346 EVLFIERLKMFS
+346 EVLFTERLKMFS
-358 LIAGTTAAVLVLII
+358 LIAGTAAAVLVLII
-372 LLIKWNNILN
+372 LLIKWNNILD
-382 KEVKRRTKQLE
+382 KKVKRRTEQLE

-410 EQLQVHDKLQK
+410 ERLKVHDKLQK

-449 EKKEEIIHKIKRN
+449 EKKEEIIHRIKRN
-462 AVRLQRLT
+462 AARLQRLT

-476 TRIESQTLKLNKQ
+476 TKIESQTLKLNKQ

-494 QLISDIVEDYRNQ
+494 QLISDIIEDYRNQ
-507 ISNANVL
+507 ISNSNVR

-556 GTISITLKKKIK
+556 GTISITLKKKMK
-568 EQVSDSQ
+568 EEESDSQ
-575 QQEAVIAI
+575 QEEAVIAI

-588 GIPPEILPRL
+588 GIPTEILPRL

-651 SHNNRHKSKIGD
+651 SHKNRHQSKIAD

>member
-1 LRIVANLIIDIICLL
+1 
-16 TSLKKRLTYVSQ
+16 
-28 LIFILQQKEKKESI
+28 LQQKKIKGSI
-42 DNTLFSRHIKGIG
+42 DNNLFSRRITGIG

-67 SLFFY
+67 GLFFY

-77 EENVKNSLIVEQRD
+77 EENVKNSLFVQQRD
-91 RQIESTKA
+91 RQIESTQA

-115 QGLSDSI
+115 QGLSDST
-122 YLQQGELYGDRVEK
+122 YLQQGELYGDRIEK
-136 LMSGRFDQIN
+136 LMSERFDQIN
-146 AITKV
+146 ATTKV
-151 DGLFIADKDDII
+151 DGLFIADKEDTI
-163 TYNIVAKGQRSFVN
+163 TYNIVAEGQRSFVN
-177 IDISFRDY
+177 IDISFREY
-185 VQKTRDSLRS
+185 VQKTKNTLRS
-195 VFSNGFE
+195 VFSNSFE
-202 GIDSVYKIALTF
+202 GIDGVYRIAITF

-232 PTIDFFARY
+232 PTVDFFARY

-256 SNANYIATPRT
+256 SDANYIATPRT
-267 EFLGK
+267 QFLGK
-272 SFFNNEVQEFFNY
+272 SFFDNEVQEFFNH
-285 SDVQNDYYRK
+285 SDIQNNYYRQ
-295 VFAGQLLGGFAIYDF
+295 VFAGQLLGGYAVYDF

-315 LNTGYP
+315 LNTGYT
-321 ISVGGE
+321 IFLQGE
-327 HAYFIFII
+327 PAYFIFII

-346 EVLFIERLKMFS
+346 EVLFTERLKMFS

-382 KEVKRRTKQLE
+382 KEVKRRTEQLE

-402 NQQLALAN
+402 NQELALAN
-410 EQLQVHDKLQK
+410 QQLQVHDKMQK

-426 ASHEMKTPTQAILG
+426 ASHELKTPTQAILG

-449 EKKEEIIHKIKRN
+449 EKNEEIIQRIKRN
-462 AVRLQRLT
+462 AARLQRLT

-476 TRIESQTLKLNKQ
+476 TRIESQTLKLNKER
-489 QFNLN
+489 FNLN
-494 QLISDIVEDYRNQ
+494 QLISDILEDYRNQ
-507 ISNANVL
+507 ISNDNVQ
-514 LIHKSEKTN
+514 LIYKSEKTN
-523 DDDNIPIFLEA
+523 DDDDNNNNSIFVEA
-534 DKSRLTQV
+534 DKSRLIQV

-556 GTISITLKKKIK
+556 GTISISSKKKMK
-568 EQVSDSQ
+568 EKESDSQ
-575 QQEAVIAI
+575 QEEVVITI

-588 GIPPEILPRL
+588 GIPPQILPRL
-598 FSKFATESPTGG
+598 FSKFVTDSPTGG

-617 SKSIVEAHGGKIKG
+617 SKSIIEAHGGKIRG
-631 ENYSYNMKRGARFT
+631 ENYAYDMKRGARFT

-651 SHNNRHKSKIGD
+651 NNHKK
-663 DKD
+663 